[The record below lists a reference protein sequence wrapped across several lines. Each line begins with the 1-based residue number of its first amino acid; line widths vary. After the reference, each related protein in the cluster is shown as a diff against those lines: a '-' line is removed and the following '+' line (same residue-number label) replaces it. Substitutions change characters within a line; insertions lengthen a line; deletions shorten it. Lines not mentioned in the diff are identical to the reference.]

1 MKTLEDA
8 FKHTLKDVYYAENA
22 LTKALPKVAEA
33 VSTQGGVEALQLRVA
48 EQWIRE
54 FGNLAKAGNTL
65 VIPANLSDVA
75 SMVALAMK
83 VARKE
88 DVLPTS
94 PVPHAPVR

>member
-1 MKTLEDA
+1 
-8 FKHTLKDVYYAENA
+8 
-22 LTKALPKVAEA
+22 VAEA
-33 VSTQGGVEALQLRVA
+33 VSHPGGVEALQLRVA
-48 EQWIRE
+48 EQWVRE

-83 VARKE
+83 VARQE

-94 PVPHAPVR
+94 PVPRAPGR